1 MKKILVFYHKNCSD
15 GFGAAWA
22 AWKKF
27 GDAAEYVALD
37 PETLPKVF
45 PKKRTI
51 YAVDLSYP
59 VSVQKKIRTHNES
72 LTIIDH
78 HISKK
83 EDTEL
88 FPGNI
93 FDNDHSGA
101 VLAWRYFHPK
111 KSVPKLLEHI
121 EDIDL
126 WKWQFPNTREIISAL
141 SLRAFDFSTW
151 DVFAKMIESG
161 SGKKKIIA
169 EGKIISLYEERIIE
183 KMVGSAVPVTFEGMR
198 ILAVNS
204 SVLNS
209 EVANALLKKLPP
221 AAIVW
226 RDSGGEIHVSLRSDG
241 TVDVS
246 KIAEKYGGGGHTRSA
261 GFGFRSE
268 EGVPWKILK

>member
-1 MKKILVFYHKNCSD
+1 MVFYHKNCFD

-37 PETLPKVF
+37 PEKLPETF
-45 PKKRTI
+45 PKGKEI
-51 YAVDLSYP
+51 YAVDLGYP
-59 VSVQKKIRTHNES
+59 AFVQKKIRIYNKS
-72 LTIIDH
+72 LVVIDH

-83 EDTEL
+83 VDTEL
-88 FPGNI
+88 FPSNV

-111 KSVPKLLEHI
+111 KKVPKLLEYI
-121 EDIDL
+121 EDVDL
-126 WKWQFPNTREIISAL
+126 WKWERANTREIISAL
-141 SLRAFDFSTW
+141 SLRAFDFSAW
-151 DVFAKMIESG
+151 EVFARAIESAVG
-161 SGKKKIIA
+161 RKKIIA
-169 EGKIISLYEERIIE
+169 EGKVVSAYEKKIIE
-183 KMVGSAVPVTFEGMR
+183 KMVENAVPVIFEGMH

-209 EVANALLKKLPP
+209 EIANVLLKKLPP

-246 KIAEKYGGGGHTRSA
+246 KIAEKYGGGGHARAA
-261 GFGFRSE
+261 GFGFKSKD
-268 EGVPWKILK
+268 GPPWKILK